1 MLTYS
6 DIEEFDIRK
15 KKLEYRYIGLLD
27 LVSGADEVYWDA
39 SCDTSLKNHISEEF
53 LTAMELY
60 HGYRF
65 QLESTKSLLDELEP
79 VQLSD
84 EDKEL
89 YGTFFD
95 TVTNLAV
102 YNEPGEISWLGT
114 PGTWRAVI
122 ERIKYPLSYKTADEL
137 HKDLIIWN
145 EIIEEGKVFPGGKS
159 VPEGIFYS
167 LSCAYTEVTGEK
179 LSSLLTKPQR
189 KAAMA
194 LMTEKELKY
203 LEVAQKH
210 DEKLS
215 SKIRQEQNR
224 EEELFYQQITDDE
237 IEKRFAGHEDVI
249 KSIKD
254 LRNQL
259 ERLGNPTSEQM
270 HLVQRVMKK
279 SAHKMFDSLGIP
291 RGDASDWRVCF
302 DSEGVKTAS
311 KLLLE
316 KGVEMYNRRHFQEDC
331 VNALYLALSSNG
343 IGSWLD
349 KERFYAVHDNMREAI
364 SNSNKTIEEIKYGNK
379 R

>member
-6 DIEEFDIRK
+6 NIEEFDIRK
-15 KKLEYRYIGLLD
+15 KKLERRYIDLLD
-27 LVSGADEVYWDA
+27 LVSGTDECYWDA
-39 SCDTSLKNHISEEF
+39 SCDKSVKNHILGEF

-95 TVTNLAV
+95 TVTSLAV
-102 YNEPGEISWLGT
+102 YNEPGEITWLGN
-114 PGTWRAVI
+114 PGTWSAVV
-122 ERIKYPLSYKTADEL
+122 ERIKHPLSYKTAAEL

-145 EIIEEGKVFPGGKS
+145 EIIEEGEMFPGG
-159 VPEGIFYS
+159 VNIPEGIFYS
-167 LSCAYTEVTGEK
+167 LSYAYTEVTGEK
-179 LSSLLTKPQR
+179 LTSLLTKGQR

-203 LEVAQKH
+203 LEVAEKN

-224 EEELFYQQITDDE
+224 EDELFYQKITDGE

-249 KSIKD
+249 RSIKE

-270 HLVQRVMKK
+270 ETVRRVMTK
-279 SAHKMFDSLGIP
+279 SAHNMFDSLGKT
-291 RGDASDWRVCF
+291 RGAQSDWIVCF
-302 DSEGVKTAS
+302 DSKEIKRAS

-331 VNALYLALSSNG
+331 VNALYLALSGND
-343 IGSWLD
+343 IGMWLNKD
-349 KERFYAVHDNMREAI
+349 RYFAVYNNMEKAFKLSR
-364 SNSNKTIEEIKYGNK
+364 KMIEEV
-379 R
+379 